1 MSFCA
6 CKRCSH
12 LESIVTYLRPLQYNV
27 QATALD
33 IVFHKLKLN
42 RSSVITHNVK
52 VSLYLGAQLLF
63 FDFVAYFLFLS
74 LR

>member
-1 MSFCA
+1 M
-6 CKRCSH
+6 
-12 LESIVTYLRPLQYNV
+12 RPPHYNV
-27 QATALD
+27 QAAVHN
-33 IVFHKLKLN
+33 IVSHKLKQH
-42 RSSVITHNVK
+42 RTSAITHNVK